1 MEEEA
6 GTTTIPRPQ
15 REGAIDKISIVPKR
29 APLIRKALDKSSAM
43 GTIKP
48 PSKHGGAPKKT
59 LTPKEAATWKK
70 K

>member
-15 REGAIDKISIVPKR
+15 REGAIDKRSIVPKR
-29 APLIRKALDKSSAM
+29 PPLIRKTLEKSSALSF
-43 GTIKP
+43 IRP
-48 PSKHGGAPKKT
+48 PSKHGGAPKKI
-59 LTPKEAATWKK
+59 LTPKEAATLKK